1 MMHLF
6 LVWEDQGN
14 LKYYKGQ
21 AERDVSGNFLE
32 YVLVKA
38 CNLVFDRECLPDGQI
53 TSIFLFPIYFN
64 LRKFGNS
71 YRLHPLTPQHFQTY

>member
-14 LKYYKGQ
+14 LMYYKGQ
-21 AERDVSGNFLE
+21 AERNVSGNVLE

-38 CNLVFDRECLPDGQI
+38 CNSVFDRACFPDGQI
-53 TSIFLFPIYFN
+53 TSIFLLPIY
-64 LRKFGNS
+64 NS
-71 YRLHPLTPQHFQTY
+71 CWRQ

>member
-53 TSIFLFPIYFN
+53 TSIFLFPIY
-64 LRKFGNS
+64 NS
-71 YRLHPLTPQHFQTY
+71 CWRQ